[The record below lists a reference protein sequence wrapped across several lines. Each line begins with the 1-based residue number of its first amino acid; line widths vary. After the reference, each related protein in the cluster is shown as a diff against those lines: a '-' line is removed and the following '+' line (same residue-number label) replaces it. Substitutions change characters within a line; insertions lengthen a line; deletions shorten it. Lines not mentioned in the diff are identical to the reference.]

1 MKYKE
6 LIKCIWPKE
15 DKYYQTAIQKRE
27 VWENFNSITEE
38 QVKDVIL
45 KFLNDW
51 KCRIPYKR
59 APELM
64 KECKKTNEYFNKLES
79 KNIFTI
85 NLKKYAQDIENI
97 FNILSSVKNIKGTA
111 VSKIMHMTNP
121 KLFPM
126 YDDKISAEYGVSQN
140 AKGYLRFMRDMKQ
153 EAFELAKDYCKET
166 PSKKLSAEIK
176 IGERKA
182 TWTKFLDEY
191 NYGKYT
197 RKNK

>member
-6 LIKCIWPKE
+6 LIKWIWQKE
-15 DKYYQTAIQKRE
+15 DKSYQNAIQRRE

-45 KFLNDW
+45 KFLNAW
-51 KCRIPYKR
+51 KCRIPYNR
-59 APELM
+59 APELL
-64 KECKKTNEYFNKLES
+64 KACKKTSKYFDKLKS
-79 KNIFTI
+79 KNILTI
-85 NLKKYAQDIENI
+85 NLKKHAQDIENV
-97 FNILSSVKNIKGTA
+97 FNILSSVRNIKGTA
-111 VSKIMHMTNP
+111 ISKIMHMTNP

-140 AKGYLRFMRDMKQ
+140 AKGYLRFMGLMRQ
-153 EAFELAKDYCKET
+153 EALQLAKNYCKET
-166 PSKKLSAEIK
+166 HIKKLSAEIK